1 MPLRSLSPQQTRNA
15 LLVGFAGFLATA
27 LYLWSGP
34 AVAAEQG
41 FYLVYGAVRSLL
53 PSRDA
58 SLQAA
63 QARLLG
69 TAFGGV
75 VVFLVMLA
83 FRDWLAMG
91 VAYVL
96 IHRIGRRCGFSS
108 ATLVNAGVM
117 VVLLLGVPAYG
128 AMGFRYVFDRTLWH
142 ALGLG
147 IGMAV
152 ERLFWPDAPLQR
164 LITSERALVQRLH
177 DLLAGR
183 QVCSAESLIASYA
196 EHRAVRSEVLRGS
209 EAALLQSP
217 SYRDRHD
224 CLEIALRHAVAML
237 RGPTVLKT
245 LDERA
250 CREALG
256 RYGTFPELA

>member
-75 VVFLVMLA
+75 VVFLVMLGA
-83 FRDWLAMG
+83 A
-91 VAYVL
+91 A
-96 IHRIGRRCGFSS
+96 S
-108 ATLVNAGVM
+108 A
-117 VVLLLGVPAYG
+117 
-128 AMGFRYVFDRTLWH
+128 
-142 ALGLG
+142 
-147 IGMAV
+147 
-152 ERLFWPDAPLQR
+152 APPL
-164 LITSERALVQRLH
+164 
-177 DLLAGR
+177 
-183 QVCSAESLIASYA
+183 
-196 EHRAVRSEVLRGS
+196 
-209 EAALLQSP
+209 
-217 SYRDRHD
+217 
-224 CLEIALRHAVAML
+224 
-237 RGPTVLKT
+237 
-245 LDERA
+245 
-250 CREALG
+250 
-256 RYGTFPELA
+256 